1 VNISASFIKKMVFL
15 RRTLMILFLMASAL
29 AFPAMAHAEETGNEA
44 SEPIPFFD
52 REFSFRGGPL
62 QVTLSREKALE
73 ARIEALDFYLR
84 TGCRL
89 YLDGVHWR
97 QDKDNLDENSVGLR
111 TFMIE
116 ADGTYRNLWSY
127 RLSLGGLTQG
137 GRFDGSQVFIDEAY
151 VAYPGGRL
159 RWVLGQQTEPFSL
172 ENDMSG
178 LATTFMERALP
189 NALTPG
195 NTLGLSLSTTL
206 GPWFMDTG
214 IFGMDLAGSRDV
226 SNRGVGWSGRLAFV
240 PQAGDEK
247 VIHFGASLSWRG
259 LFDLIEGNTTYIRSR
274 PEVGLT
280 DVRYVDTGDLP
291 GINQITRLGLEGAF
305 QAGPISIQAEYIR
318 TFLSR
323 EGAYGD
329 AAFEGWYA
337 YASWFPFGGSRKYS
351 PAKALF
357 VYPDIRS
364 SWGEGEVAVRY
375 SMLNLNDGSVRGG
388 REQNVT
394 LGLTWYLT
402 PKLRV
407 MANYVL
413 VFNDHYADGNGTLIG
428 NDNPQIFQMR
438 MQWKF

>member
-1 VNISASFIKKMVFL
+1 MQKWIIFFMITASL
-15 RRTLMILFLMASAL
+15 T
-29 AFPAMAHAEETGNEA
+29 FPAITPAEEKGEETPE
-44 SEPIPFFD
+44 SLPFYD
-52 REFSFRGGPL
+52 RELSFRGRL
-62 QVTLSREKALE
+62 FHFTLSRERALE
-73 ARIEALDFYLR
+73 TRVEDLDFYLR

-89 YLDGVHWR
+89 YLDGVRWR
-97 QDKDNLDENSVGLR
+97 QDKNTFNEKSIGLR

-116 ADGTYRNLWSY
+116 ADGTYGRPWSY

-137 GRFDGSQVFIDEAY
+137 GRFDGSQAFIDEAFI
-151 VAYPGGRL
+151 AYTADQW

-195 NTLGLSLSTTL
+195 NTLGFSLSTTL
-206 GPWFMDTG
+206 GPWFMETG
-214 IFGMDLAGSRDV
+214 FFGKDLAGSRDV
-226 SNRGVGWSGRLAFV
+226 SNQGLGWSGRLAFV
-240 PQAGDEK
+240 PQGDDK
-247 VIHFGASLSWRG
+247 QVIHLGFSLSWRG
-259 LFDLIEGNTTYIRSR
+259 LFDLIDDNHTFIRSR

-291 GINQITRLGLEGAF
+291 GINHISRFDLEGAW
-305 QAGPISIQAEYIR
+305 QAGPLSLQAEYIR
-318 TFLSR
+318 TILSR

-337 YASWFPFGGSRKYS
+337 YASWFPLGGSRKYA
-351 PAKALF
+351 PQKALF

-364 SWGEGEVAVRY
+364 AWGEWEVAVRY
-375 SMLNLNDGSVRGG
+375 SLLNLNNGSVRGG
-388 REQNVT
+388 REQNLT
-394 LGLTWYLT
+394 LGLNWYLT

-413 VFNDHYADGNGTLIG
+413 VSNDQNADGNGTLIG
-428 NDNPQIFQMR
+428 NDHPQIFQMR
-438 MQWKF
+438 VQWKF